1 MQRPRSRSCGAENP
15 CRHSGKGSLF
25 NGGSSVPPARTSQHR
40 IVPTHT
46 QSYEMPR
53 AWVFGATIR
62 TYSDPAYTTF
72 ALAVLTL
79 FGMWLMRESRKYVV
93 IE

>member
-1 MQRPRSRSCGAENP
+1 MAGRRCPPPGLRNIALYQPIL
-15 CRHSGKGSLF
+15 SL
-25 NGGSSVPPARTSQHR
+25 T
-40 IVPTHT
+40 
-46 QSYEMPR
+46 PR

-62 TYSDPAYTTF
+62 TYSDPAYATF